1 MIMLDFF
8 NNLNS
13 TINSVSSFEI
23 NLVITNDLSII
34 LLNVISYLYIFLK
47 FYKILCYSKM
57 TFDWLPMINPYIWP
71 FSFFQL
77 LTGPYFSFWSRI
89 LPNLK
94 LEKSSI
100 EISGIIALEA
110 LNAFIYFCVRFA
122 NFLLVIIEQNNKGTP
137 LSFFS

>member
-71 FSFFQL
+71 FSFFRIATGWYFELFQKHFPTIVINKRGFNISTIVGLEL
-77 LTGPYFSFWSRI
+77 LNSLTFCLVRI
-89 LPNLK
+89 SHSLIYILED
-94 LEKSSI
+94 LEKV
-100 EISGIIALEA
+100 L
-110 LNAFIYFCVRFA
+110 
-122 NFLLVIIEQNNKGTP
+122 K
-137 LSFFS
+137 